1 MRAAASFLLLTKA
14 EYRISTTTIW
24 LIPDRV
30 APCLYRAS
38 VSGTFKT
45 MSVIFDNELV
55 PILVIAMTVAP
66 VFSAWYA
73 VRSVWSVSPE

>member
-1 MRAAASFLLLTKA
+1 
-14 EYRISTTTIW
+14 
-24 LIPDRV
+24 
-30 APCLYRAS
+30 
-38 VSGTFKT
+38 